1 MKFEELFSNSFQ
13 HLRAAFQT
21 SEQLLQPMVG
31 KMFSTESRFCLEAVA
46 ARLMSLEGMQRA
58 AQRYLLGRSRSNETV
73 FWMIDERQR
82 VRDGMVGDSW
92 ASVLLKERGIIDRQ
106 WCPQH
111 CLFGLHLLSL
121 AESAESAD
129 LLSLAESAESAD
141 LSSLAENAESADLL
155 SLAESAESA
164 NLSSLAENA
173 ESADLSSLAES
184 AESADL
190 LSLAESAE
198 NADLSSLA
206 ESAENADLSSLAES
220 AESADLSSLAENAE
234 SAERTPLKFAI
245 RSKISA
251 ISAISARQSETI
263 CVVESVR
270 SCVVLSERFPKYLWM
285 ATGYL
290 ANLNE
295 RLFLPLKGH
304 RVVCFPATDPTG
316 DTYLLWLS
324 VAKEARKYGIDITVS
339 RLLEDQASPKQKE
352 QCVDLLEFLYNTN
365 LQK

>member
-1 MKFEELFSNSFQ
+1 MDKSMRFEELFSHSFQ
-13 HLRAAFQT
+13 HLRASFQT

-31 KMFSTESRFCLEAVA
+31 KMLSTDSRFCREAVA
-46 ARLMSLEGMQRA
+46 AGLMSLEGMQRA

-111 CLFGLHLLSL
+111 CLFGQH
-121 AESAESAD
+121 

-141 LSSLAENAESADLL
+141 LSSLAENAESADL
-155 SLAESAESA
+155 
-164 NLSSLAENA
+164 
-173 ESADLSSLAES
+173 
-184 AESADL
+184 
-190 LSLAESAE
+190 
-198 NADLSSLA
+198 
-206 ESAENADLSSLAES
+206 SSLAES
-220 AESADLSSLAENAE
+220 AESADLSSLAESAENADLLSLAESAENADLLSLAESAESADISCLAESAE

-304 RVVCFPATDPTG
+304 HVVCFPATDPTG

-339 RLLEDQASPKQKE
+339 RLLEDQASPTQKE
-352 QCVDLLEFLYNTN
+352 QCVDLGAFLLT
-365 LQK
+365 

>member
-1 MKFEELFSNSFQ
+1 M
-13 HLRAAFQT
+13 
-21 SEQLLQPMVG
+21 
-31 KMFSTESRFCLEAVA
+31 SR
-46 ARLMSLEGMQRA
+46 R
-58 AQRYLLGRSRSNETV
+58 
-73 FWMIDERQR
+73 
-82 VRDGMVGDSW
+82 
-92 ASVLLKERGIIDRQ
+92 ERGDYL
-106 WCPQH
+106 C
-111 CLFGLHLLSL
+111 L
-121 AESAESAD
+121 AES
-129 LLSLAESAESAD
+129 
-141 LSSLAENAESADLL
+141 
-155 SLAESAESA
+155 
-164 NLSSLAENA
+164 
-173 ESADLSSLAES
+173 
-184 AESADL
+184 
-190 LSLAESAE
+190 
-198 NADLSSLA
+198 
-206 ESAENADLSSLAES
+206 
-220 AESADLSSLAENAE
+220 AE

-295 RLFLPLKGH
+295 RMFLPLKGH

-324 VAKEARKYGIDITVS
+324 VAKEARKYGIDISVS
-339 RLLEDQASPKQKE
+339 RLLEDRASPTQKE

>member
-1 MKFEELFSNSFQ
+1 MDKSMRFEELFSHSFQ
-13 HLRAAFQT
+13 HLRASFLT
-21 SEQLLQPMVG
+21 TEQLLQPMVG
-31 KMFSTESRFCLEAVA
+31 RMLSTDSRFCQEAVA
-46 ARLMSLEGMQRA
+46 AGLISQEGMRQA

-73 FWMIDERQR
+73 FWMIDDRQR

-92 ASVLLKERGIIDRQ
+92 ASVLLKERGLIDRQ

-111 CLFGLHLLSL
+111 CLFGQHLLSL
-121 AESAESAD
+121 AES
-129 LLSLAESAESAD
+129 
-141 LSSLAENAESADLL
+141 
-155 SLAESAESA
+155 
-164 NLSSLAENA
+164 
-173 ESADLSSLAES
+173 
-184 AESADL
+184 
-190 LSLAESAE
+190 
-198 NADLSSLA
+198 
-206 ESAENADLSSLAES
+206 
-220 AESADLSSLAENAE
+220 AE

-304 RVVCFPATDPTG
+304 HVVCFPATDPTG

-324 VAKEARKYGIDITVS
+324 VAKEARKYGIDISVS
-339 RLLEDQASPKQKE
+339 RLLEDRASMEQKE
-352 QCVDLLEFLYNTN
+352 QGIDLVGYL
-365 LQK
+365 KDI

>member
-1 MKFEELFSNSFQ
+1 MKFEELFSHSFR
-13 HLRAAFQT
+13 HLRASFLT
-21 SEQLLQPMVG
+21 TEQLLQPMVG
-31 KMFSTESRFCLEAVA
+31 KMLSTDSRFCQESVTAGLI
-46 ARLMSLEGMQRA
+46 SQDGMRRA

-73 FWMIDERQR
+73 FWMIDDRQR

-92 ASVLLKERGIIDRQ
+92 ASVLLKERGLIDRQ

-111 CLFGLHLLSL
+111 CLFGQHLLSL

-129 LLSLAESAESAD
+129 LLSLAES
-141 LSSLAENAESADLL
+141 
-155 SLAESAESA
+155 
-164 NLSSLAENA
+164 
-173 ESADLSSLAES
+173 
-184 AESADL
+184 
-190 LSLAESAE
+190 
-198 NADLSSLA
+198 
-206 ESAENADLSSLAES
+206 
-220 AESADLSSLAENAE
+220 AE

-304 RVVCFPATDPTG
+304 HVVCFPATDPTG

-324 VAKEARKYGIDITVS
+324 VAKEARKYGIDISVS
-339 RLLEDQASPKQKE
+339 RLLEDRASPTQKE
-352 QCVDLLEFLYNTN
+352 QCIDLGAFLLT
-365 LQK
+365 

>member
-13 HLRAAFQT
+13 HLRASFQT

-31 KMFSTESRFCLEAVA
+31 KMLSTDSRFCREAVA
-46 ARLMSLEGMQRA
+46 AGLMSLEGMQRA

-73 FWMIDERQR
+73 FWMIDEQQR

-129 LLSLAESAESAD
+129 YLGLAESAE
-141 LSSLAENAESADLL
+141 NADLL
-155 SLAESAESA
+155 
-164 NLSSLAENA
+164 
-173 ESADLSSLAES
+173 SLAES

-190 LSLAESAE
+190 LSL
-198 NADLSSLA
+198 
-206 ESAENADLSSLAES
+206 
-220 AESADLSSLAENAE
+220 AE

-304 RVVCFPATDPTG
+304 HVVCFPATDPTG

-339 RLLEDQASPKQKE
+339 RLLEDQASPTQKE

>member
-1 MKFEELFSNSFQ
+1 MKFEELFSHSFQ
-13 HLRAAFQT
+13 HLRASFLT
-21 SEQLLQPMVG
+21 TEQLLQPMVG
-31 KMFSTESRFCLEAVA
+31 RMLSTDSRFCQEAVA
-46 ARLMSLEGMQRA
+46 AGLISQEGMRRA

-73 FWMIDERQR
+73 FWMIDDRQR

-92 ASVLLKERGIIDRQ
+92 ASVLLKERGLIDRQ

-141 LSSLAENAESADLL
+141 LL
-155 SLAESAESA
+155 SLAES
-164 NLSSLAENA
+164 
-173 ESADLSSLAES
+173 AES

-190 LSLAESAE
+190 LSLAES
-198 NADLSSLA
+198 
-206 ESAENADLSSLAES
+206 
-220 AESADLSSLAENAE
+220 AE

-304 RVVCFPATDPTG
+304 HVVCFPATDPTG

-324 VAKEARKYGIDITVS
+324 VAKEARKYGIDISVS
-339 RLLEDQASPKQKE
+339 RLLEDRASPTQKE
-352 QCVDLLEFLYNTN
+352 QCIDLVAFLLT
-365 LQK
+365 

>member
-1 MKFEELFSNSFQ
+1 MRFEELFSNSFQ
-13 HLRAAFQT
+13 QLRASFQT

-31 KMFSTESRFCLEAVA
+31 KMFSTDSRFCLEAVA
-46 ARLMSLEGMQRA
+46 AGLVSQEGMQRA
-58 AQRYLLGRSRSNETV
+58 AQCYLLGRSRSNETV

-92 ASVLLKERGIIDRQ
+92 ASELLKERGLIDRQ

-111 CLFGLHLLSL
+111 CLFGLHLLEEGGMRREEGEYSKH
-121 AESAESAD
+121 
-129 LLSLAESAESAD
+129 
-141 LSSLAENAESADLL
+141 SSE
-155 SLAESAESA
+155 
-164 NLSSLAENA
+164 
-173 ESADLSSLAES
+173 
-184 AESADL
+184 
-190 LSLAESAE
+190 
-198 NADLSSLA
+198 
-206 ESAENADLSSLAES
+206 
-220 AESADLSSLAENAE
+220 
-234 SAERTPLKFAI
+234 I
-245 RSKISA
+245 
-251 ISAISARQSETI
+251 I

-270 SCVVLSERFPKYLWM
+270 SCVVLSERFTKYLWM

-304 RVVCFPATDPTG
+304 HVVCFPATDPTG

-324 VAKEARKYGIDITVS
+324 VAEEARKYGIDIRVS
-339 RLLEDQASPKQKE
+339 RLLEDQASPTQKE

>member
-1 MKFEELFSNSFQ
+1 MRFEELFSNSFQ
-13 HLRAAFQT
+13 QLRASFQT

-31 KMFSTESRFCLEAVA
+31 KMFSTDSRFCLEAVA
-46 ARLMSLEGMQRA
+46 AGLMSLEGMQRA

-73 FWMIDERQR
+73 FWMIDDQQR

-92 ASVLLKERGIIDRQ
+92 ASMLLKERGVIDRQ

-129 LLSLAESAESAD
+129 LLG
-141 LSSLAENAESADLL
+141 
-155 SLAESAESA
+155 
-164 NLSSLAENA
+164 
-173 ESADLSSLAES
+173 LAES

-190 LSLAESAE
+190 LGLV
-198 NADLSSLA
+198 
-206 ESAENADLSSLAES
+206 ES
-220 AESADLSSLAENAE
+220 AESADNLSLAESAE

-270 SCVVLSERFPKYLWM
+270 SCVVLSERFTKYLWM

-295 RLFLPLKGH
+295 RLFLPLKGYH
-304 RVVCFPATDPTG
+304 VICFPATDPTG

-339 RLLEDQASPKQKE
+339 RLLEDQASPTQKE

>member
-31 KMFSTESRFCLEAVA
+31 KMLSTDSRFCREAVA
-46 ARLMSLEGMQRA
+46 AGLMSPEGMQRA

-111 CLFGLHLLSL
+111 CLFGLHLISHTDLTDLTDYSYTQTSCDRQKSVL
-121 AESAESAD
+121 GHTDYTDFTDHYSAQTSCD
-129 LLSLAESAESAD
+129 SQKSVQSV
-141 LSSLAENAESADLL
+141 
-155 SLAESAESA
+155 
-164 NLSSLAENA
+164 
-173 ESADLSSLAES
+173 
-184 AESADL
+184 
-190 LSLAESAE
+190 
-198 NADLSSLA
+198 
-206 ESAENADLSSLAES
+206 
-220 AESADLSSLAENAE
+220 
-234 SAERTPLKFAI
+234 
-245 RSKISA
+245 RSVCDK
-251 ISAISARQSETI
+251 TI

-295 RLFLPLKGH
+295 RMFLPLKGH